1 MFIFCKDNANE
12 RNESLLSNCR
22 MQLIL
27 CKDNKKDDTM
37 RDRNAKM
44 WMNFSFLDKN
54 VSDNEMDKKNG
65 EYIKSGCGIGEKCE
79 EIYISSIFDLSF
91 PIFLLLLHMKPHE
104 NKSILNGIKL
114 MYRVNELWGK
124 AFFFLLFV
132 LMPLSLAAKTT
143 DNIEQLFQSLDNAIA
158 HSADYVKVREA
169 RIRDWE
175 QKLKTARRLSSKYD
189 ACFALFE
196 EYRSYKNDLALKY
209 INQCMELAFR
219 MGDKKKV
226 ENAKALLAFQ
236 ESTTGDY
243 AESYDLLKSVNIA
256 DLDAEGKRNYLWACQ
271 HLYGEMA
278 YYSNVP
284 SLKKYYAGKHNAY
297 QAAIDSTFSHD
308 DDLYLQMQEVRTRD
322 AGNMKEALRLSD
334 KRLAMT
340 KPGTHQYAIVQFYRG
355 LTYNQFGDK
364 EQFLRCL
371 LRSAICDVQL
381 AVMDQGSLWELANLL
396 NAEPG
401 EQKRSHEYIKFAW
414 KSATIFNTPSRSR
427 QIMPVLTQIEEGYQK
442 ELSASNQHLRLMVA
456 FSVLLLFVVML
467 LLYYVNKQRKR
478 IAAAHHKLKETNQA
492 LQLANERLNEMN
504 QSLNE
509 MNQSLNEMNHSLN
522 ESNKMKEV
530 YIGRFL
536 RLCAIYVDKI
546 ETMRKRVVKLV
557 KARELNKLLEQMQ
570 AGEPYMGELY
580 EYFDSAFLK
589 LFPDFVEEFNALLK
603 PEERIVLEDDSH
615 LSTTLRIFA
624 LIRLGIEDS
633 SKIAEFLH
641 YSVNTIYN
649 YRAKIK
655 NSAICDREE
664 FEQRV
669 KLIGMK

>member
-1 MFIFCKDNANE
+1 
-12 RNESLLSNCR
+12 
-22 MQLIL
+22 
-27 CKDNKKDDTM
+27 
-37 RDRNAKM
+37 
-44 WMNFSFLDKN
+44 
-54 VSDNEMDKKNG
+54 
-65 EYIKSGCGIGEKCE
+65 
-79 EIYISSIFDLSF
+79 
-91 PIFLLLLHMKPHE
+91 
-104 NKSILNGIKL
+104 
-114 MYRVNELWGK
+114 MYRINELWGK
-124 AFFFLLFV
+124 AFFFLLLV
-132 LMPLSLAAKTT
+132 LMPLSLSAKTA
-143 DNIEQLFQSLDNAIA
+143 DNIEQLLQSLDNAIA

-169 RIRDWE
+169 RIHDWE

-196 EYRSYKNDLALKY
+196 EYRSYKNDMALKY
-209 INQCMELAFR
+209 INQCMELAIR
-219 MGDKKKV
+219 MGDKKKE

-256 DLDAEGKRNYLWACQ
+256 DLDAEGERNYLWASQ

-278 YYSNVP
+278 NYSNVP
-284 SLKKYYAGKHNAY
+284 SLKKYYTGKYNAF

-308 DDLYLQMQEVRTRD
+308 DDLYLQMQEVRARD

-340 KPGTHQYAIVQFYRG
+340 KPGTHQYAIVQYYRG
-355 LTYNQFGDK
+355 MTYNQFGD
-364 EQFLRCL
+364 EDQFLRCL
-371 LRSAICDVQL
+371 LRSSICDVQL
-381 AVMDQGSLWELANLL
+381 AVMDQGSLWEVANLL
-396 NAEPG
+396 NADPDQ
-401 EQKRSHEYIKFAW
+401 QKRSHEYIKFAW
-414 KSATIFNTPSRSR
+414 QSATIFNTPIRSR
-427 QIMPVLTQIEEGYQK
+427 QIMPVLTQIEEGFQK
-442 ELSASNQHLRLMVA
+442 ELSTSNQHLRLMVA

-478 IAAAHHKLKETNQA
+478 IAAAHHKQKETNHA

-504 QSLNE
+504 HSLNE
-509 MNQSLNEMNHSLN
+509 MNRSLNEMNHSLN

-557 KARELNKLLEQMQ
+557 KAREFNRLLEQMQ
-570 AGEPYMGELY
+570 AGEAYMGELY

-603 PEERIVLEDDSH
+603 PEERIVLEDDSR

-664 FEQRV
+664 FEQCV
-669 KLIGMK
+669 KQIGMK

>member
-1 MFIFCKDNANE
+1 
-12 RNESLLSNCR
+12 
-22 MQLIL
+22 
-27 CKDNKKDDTM
+27 
-37 RDRNAKM
+37 
-44 WMNFSFLDKN
+44 
-54 VSDNEMDKKNG
+54 MD
-65 EYIKSGCGIGEKCE
+65 C
-79 EIYISSIFDLSF
+79 
-91 PIFLLLLHMKPHE
+91 M
-104 NKSILNGIKL
+104 
-114 MYRVNELWGK
+114 NELWRK
-124 AFFFLLFV
+124 TLFFMFFV
-132 LMPLSLAAKTT
+132 LLSTSVFATPT
-143 DNIEQLFQSLDNAIA
+143 DNIEQLFQSLDDAIV
-158 HSADYVKVREA
+158 HSADYVKVRED
-169 RIRDWE
+169 RIHNWE
-175 QKLKTARRLSSKYD
+175 QKLKTAKKVSEKYN

-196 EYRSYKNDLALKY
+196 EYRSYKNDIAIEY
-209 INQCMELAFR
+209 INLCVELAIK
-219 MGDKKKV
+219 MGDKQKE
-226 ENAKALLAFQ
+226 ENAKSLFAFQ
-236 ESTTGDY
+236 ESTTGNY
-243 AESYDLLKSVNIA
+243 AESYDLLKSVNPSN
-256 DLDAEGKRNYLWACQ
+256 LDADGQRNYLWAYF

-278 YYSNVP
+278 YYCNVP
-284 SLKKYYAGKHNAY
+284 SLKKYYTEKYNAY

-308 DDLYLQMQEVRTRD
+308 DDFFLQVQEVK
-322 AGNMKEALRLSD
+322 AGNAGNLKEALRLSD

-340 KPGTHQYAIVQFYRG
+340 TPGTHKYAIIQFYRAM
-355 LTYNQFGDK
+355 TYNKFGDE

-396 NAEPG
+396 NAKPG

-414 KSATIFNTPSRSR
+414 QSATVFNTPIRSR
-427 QIMPVLTQIEEGYQK
+427 QIMPVLTQIEDSYQK
-442 ELSASNQHLRLMVA
+442 ELASSNKRLKIMVA
-456 FSVLLLFVVML
+456 WSGLLIIVVVL

-478 IAAAHHKLKETNQA
+478 IVVAHHKQKDTNHA
-492 LQLANERLNEMN
+492 LQLANKNLNSVIEQLNLANSSLNEANDRLNEMI
-504 QSLNE
+504 
-509 MNQSLNEMNHSLN
+509 HSLN

-570 AGEPYMGELY
+570 TGEAYMGELY
-580 EYFDSAFLK
+580 KYFDSTFLN
-589 LFPDFVEEFNALLK
+589 LFPSFVEEFNALLK
-603 PEERIVLEDDSH
+603 PEERIILESDNS

-649 YRAKIK
+649 YRARIK

>member
-1 MFIFCKDNANE
+1 
-12 RNESLLSNCR
+12 
-22 MQLIL
+22 
-27 CKDNKKDDTM
+27 
-37 RDRNAKM
+37 
-44 WMNFSFLDKN
+44 
-54 VSDNEMDKKNG
+54 MD
-65 EYIKSGCGIGEKCE
+65 
-79 EIYISSIFDLSF
+79 SI
-91 PIFLLLLHMKPHE
+91 
-104 NKSILNGIKL
+104 
-114 MYRVNELWGK
+114 NELWRK
-124 AFFFLLFV
+124 TLFFMFFV
-132 LMPLSLAAKTT
+132 LLSTSVFANPT
-143 DNIEQLFQSLDNAIA
+143 DNIEQLFQSLDDAIV
-158 HSADYVKVREA
+158 HSPDYVKVRED
-169 RIRDWE
+169 RIHNLE
-175 QKLKTARRLSSKYD
+175 QKPKVAKKVSEKYN

-196 EYRSYKNDLALKY
+196 EYRSYKNDIAIKY
-209 INQCMELAFR
+209 INRCVELAIK
-219 MGDKKKV
+219 MGDKQKE
-226 ENAKALLAFQ
+226 ENAKSLLAFQ
-236 ESTTGDY
+236 ESTTGNF
-243 AESYDLLKSVNIA
+243 AESYDLLKSVNPSN
-256 DLDAEGKRNYLWACQ
+256 LDSEGQRNYLWACL

-278 YYSNVP
+278 YYCNVP
-284 SLKKYYAGKHNAY
+284 SLKKYYTEKHNAY
-297 QAAIDSTFSHD
+297 QTAIDSTFSHD
-308 DDLYLQMQEVRTRD
+308 DDLYLQMQESKARD

-355 LTYNQFGDK
+355 LTYNMFGDK

-396 NAEPG
+396 NAKPG

-414 KSATIFNTPSRSR
+414 QSATVFNTPIRSR
-427 QIMPVLTQIEEGYQK
+427 QIMPVLTQIEDRYHK
-442 ELSASNQHLRLMVA
+442 ELASSNKRLKIMVA
-456 FSVLLLFVVML
+456 WSVLLIIVVVL

-478 IAAAHHKLKETNQA
+478 IAVAHHKQKDTNHA
-492 LQLANERLNEMN
+492 LQLANKNLNSVIEQLNLANSSINEANDRLNEMN
-504 QSLNE
+504 
-509 MNQSLNEMNHSLN
+509 HFLN

-557 KARELNKLLEQMQ
+557 KAREFTKLLGQMQ
-570 AGEPYMGELY
+570 TGEAYMCELY
-580 EYFDSAFLK
+580 KYFDSTFLN
-589 LFPDFVEEFNALLK
+589 LFPSFVEEFNALLK
-603 PEERIVLEDDSH
+603 PEERIILEDDNS

-655 NSAICDREE
+655 NSAICDRDE

-669 KLIGMK
+669 KMIGMK

>member
-1 MFIFCKDNANE
+1 MFIF
-12 RNESLLSNCR
+12 
-22 MQLIL
+22 

-37 RDRNAKM
+37 RDRNVKM
-44 WMNFSFLDKN
+44 WMNFSFLDRN
-54 VSDNEMDKKNG
+54 VSDNEMDKKNE
-65 EYIKSGCGIGEKCE
+65 EYIKSGYGIGEKCE

-91 PIFLLLLHMKPHE
+91 PIFLLLLHVKPHE

-196 EYRSYKNDLALKY
+196 EYRSYKNDMALKY

-284 SLKKYYAGKHNAY
+284 SLKKYYAGKRNAY

-308 DDLYLQMQEVRTRD
+308 DDLYLQMQEVRARD

-334 KRLAMT
+334 KRLSMT

-355 LTYNQFGDK
+355 LTYNQFGDE
-364 EQFLRCL
+364 EQFLSCL

-442 ELSASNQHLRLMVA
+442 KN
-456 FSVLLLFVVML
+456 
-467 LLYYVNKQRKR
+467 
-478 IAAAHHKLKETNQA
+478 
-492 LQLANERLNEMN
+492 
-504 QSLNE
+504 
-509 MNQSLNEMNHSLN
+509 
-522 ESNKMKEV
+522 
-530 YIGRFL
+530 FL
-536 RLCAIYVDKI
+536 RA
-546 ETMRKRVVKLV
+546 T
-557 KARELNKLLEQMQ
+557 
-570 AGEPYMGELY
+570 
-580 EYFDSAFLK
+580 S
-589 LFPDFVEEFNALLK
+589 
-603 PEERIVLEDDSH
+603 
-615 LSTTLRIFA
+615 
-624 LIRLGIEDS
+624 
-633 SKIAEFLH
+633 
-641 YSVNTIYN
+641 
-649 YRAKIK
+649 
-655 NSAICDREE
+655 IC
-664 FEQRV
+664 
-669 KLIGMK
+669 GSW

>member
-1 MFIFCKDNANE
+1 
-12 RNESLLSNCR
+12 
-22 MQLIL
+22 
-27 CKDNKKDDTM
+27 
-37 RDRNAKM
+37 
-44 WMNFSFLDKN
+44 
-54 VSDNEMDKKNG
+54 
-65 EYIKSGCGIGEKCE
+65 
-79 EIYISSIFDLSF
+79 
-91 PIFLLLLHMKPHE
+91 
-104 NKSILNGIKL
+104 
-114 MYRVNELWGK
+114 MYRINELRGK
-124 AFFFLLFV
+124 AFFFLLLV
-132 LMPLSLAAKTT
+132 LMPLSLSAKTA

-169 RIRDWE
+169 RIHDWE

-196 EYRSYKNDLALKY
+196 EYRSYKNDMALKY
-209 INQCMELAFR
+209 INQCMELAIR
-219 MGDKKKV
+219 MGDKQKE

-243 AESYDLLKSVNIA
+243 VESYDLLKSVNIA
-256 DLDAEGKRNYLWACQ
+256 DLDAEGERNYLWASQ

-278 YYSNVP
+278 NYSNVP
-284 SLKKYYAGKHNAY
+284 SLKKYYTGKYNAY

-308 DDLYLQMQEVRTRD
+308 DDLYLQMQEVRARD

-340 KPGTHQYAIVQFYRG
+340 KPGTHQYAIVQYYRG
-355 LTYNQFGDK
+355 MTYNQFGD
-364 EQFLRCL
+364 EDQFLRCL
-371 LRSAICDVQL
+371 LRSSICDVQL
-381 AVMDQGSLWELANLL
+381 AVMDQGSLWEVANLL
-396 NAEPG
+396 NADPDQ
-401 EQKRSHEYIKFAW
+401 QKRSHEYIKFAW
-414 KSATIFNTPSRSR
+414 QSATIFNTPIRSR
-427 QIMPVLTQIEEGYQK
+427 QIMPVLTQIEEGFQK
-442 ELSASNQHLRLMVA
+442 ELSTSNQHLRLMVA

-478 IAAAHHKLKETNQA
+478 IAAAHHKQKETNHA

-504 QSLNE
+504 HSLNE

-557 KARELNKLLEQMQ
+557 KAREFNRLLEQMQ
-570 AGEPYMGELY
+570 AGEAYMGELY

-603 PEERIVLEDDSH
+603 PEERIVLEDDSR

-664 FEQRV
+664 FEQCV
-669 KLIGMK
+669 KQIGMK

>member
-1 MFIFCKDNANE
+1 
-12 RNESLLSNCR
+12 
-22 MQLIL
+22 
-27 CKDNKKDDTM
+27 
-37 RDRNAKM
+37 
-44 WMNFSFLDKN
+44 
-54 VSDNEMDKKNG
+54 
-65 EYIKSGCGIGEKCE
+65 
-79 EIYISSIFDLSF
+79 
-91 PIFLLLLHMKPHE
+91 
-104 NKSILNGIKL
+104 
-114 MYRVNELWGK
+114 MYRINELWGK
-124 AFFFLLFV
+124 AFFFLLLV
-132 LMPLSLAAKTT
+132 LMPLSLSAKTA
-143 DNIEQLFQSLDNAIA
+143 DNIEQLLQSLDNAIA

-175 QKLKTARRLSSKYD
+175 QKLKTAKRLSSKYD

-196 EYRSYKNDLALKY
+196 EYRSYKNDMALKY
-209 INQCMELAFR
+209 ISQCMELAIR
-219 MGDKKKV
+219 MGDKKKE

-256 DLDAEGKRNYLWACQ
+256 DLDADGKRNYLWACQ

-284 SLKKYYAGKHNAY
+284 SLMKYYTGKHNAY

-308 DDLYLQMQEVRTRD
+308 DDLYLQMQEVRARD

-355 LTYNQFGDK
+355 MTYNQFGDE

-371 LRSAICDVQL
+371 LRSTICDVQL
-381 AVMDQGSLWELANLL
+381 AVMDQGSLWEVANLL
-396 NAEPG
+396 NADPDQ
-401 EQKRSHEYIKFAW
+401 QKRSHEYIKFAW
-414 KSATIFNTPSRSR
+414 QSATIFNTPIRSR
-427 QIMPVLTQIEEGYQK
+427 QIMPVLTQIEEGFQK
-442 ELSASNQHLRLMVA
+442 ELSTSNQHLRLMVVW
-456 FSVLLLFVVML
+456 SVLLLFVVML

-478 IAAAHHKLKETNQA
+478 IAAAHHKQKETNHA

-504 QSLNE
+504 HSLNG
-509 MNQSLNEMNHSLN
+509 MNQSLNEMNRSLN

-557 KARELNKLLEQMQ
+557 KAREFNRLLEQMQ
-570 AGEPYMGELY
+570 AGEAYMGELY

-603 PEERIVLEDDSH
+603 PEERIVLEDDSR

-664 FEQRV
+664 FEQCV
-669 KLIGMK
+669 KQIGMK